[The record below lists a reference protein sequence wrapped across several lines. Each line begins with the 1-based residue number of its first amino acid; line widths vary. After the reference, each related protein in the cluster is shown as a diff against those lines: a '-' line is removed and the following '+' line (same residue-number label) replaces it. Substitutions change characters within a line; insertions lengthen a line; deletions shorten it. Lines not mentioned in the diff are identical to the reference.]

1 MGNIQYATGVG
12 MAIAII
18 LLDYIIAYTVVG
30 LSSMFGSGRAAI
42 IGGVAV
48 TLGIR
53 FLCHFLTGWM
63 IWDALWP
70 NEFGMTSVVYSLCYN
85 GSYMLPEIVITA
97 VLSCVLVP
105 WVNKTF
111 PKK

>member
-1 MGNIQYATGVG
+1 M
-12 MAIAII
+12 
-18 LLDYIIAYTVVG
+18 VG
-30 LSSMFGSGRAAI
+30 LSSRFGSGRAAI

-85 GSYMLPEIVITA
+85 GSYMLPEGIMTTIA
-97 VLSCVLVP
+97 VVLLY
-105 WVNKTF
+105 KAA
-111 PKK
+111 PKLFSANN